1 MSAPM
6 PPCVVSPAE
15 AGQRLDHVLARLVP
29 SLGLRG
35 RRRLCEEGR
44 VLVNGRPGHGAYK
57 LRPGDLLSLAE
68 ARPSAG
74 IGAEAGADAGAGT
87 GECVPSI
94 RVLGRADH
102 LAALD
107 KPAGLHTEALAGKAG
122 DSLQARM
129 EAAFGGAGPRLLNR
143 LDYATSGL
151 VALAL
156 DAEGAKLWREAQDQG
171 LTEKRYLALL
181 EGELTDERLMR
192 QQLILKGRERVLVG
206 LADHAD
212 FRRHTLLRPLAV
224 LDARALAESLET
236 AEGIMWR
243 AGAPRRL
250 TLAACRII
258 KGARHQIRAHAA
270 AAGFPLWGDRRYGA
284 AWQCEKESR
293 ESAGYAV
300 LKDEGERFYL
310 HHGRLSLPGWAVWS
324 VPPWL
329 ELLDEAA
336 QAAAWAWLYD

>member
-1 MSAPM
+1 MKAPLSS
-6 PPCVVSPAE
+6 CVVSPAE
-15 AGQRLDHVLARLVP
+15 DGQRLDHVLSRLVP

-44 VLVNGRPGHGAYK
+44 VLVNGRPGRGAHK
-57 LRPGDLLSLAE
+57 LRSGDLLSLAE
-68 ARPSAG
+68 ARPPVGTVAG
-74 IGAEAGADAGAGT
+74 IGAGAEADGGASPIAL
-87 GECVPSI
+87 
-94 RVLGRADH
+94 LGRTAH

-129 EAAFGGAGPRLLNR
+129 ETAFSGAGHRLLNR

-156 DAEGAKLWREAQDQG
+156 DEEGASLWRQAQDQG

-181 EGELTDERLMR
+181 EGEMTEERLMR
-192 QQLILKGRERVLVG
+192 QRLVLKGRDRVLVE

-224 LDARALAESLET
+224 LDARALADRLEA
-236 AEGIMWR
+236 AEGCLWR
-243 AGAPRRL
+243 AGAPRRI
-250 TLAACRII
+250 TLAACRIV

-284 AWQCEKESR
+284 AWLCEGER
-293 ESAGYAV
+293 EEGREAAS
-300 LKDEGERFYL
+300 LKAEAERFYL
-310 HHGRLSLPGWAVWS
+310 HHGRLSLPGWTVQS
-324 VPPWL
+324 LPRWL
-329 ELLDEAA
+329 DLLDGAA
-336 QAAAWAWLYD
+336 QAAARAWLHA